1 MLAFEAVA
9 ATGSGVLETLNAA
22 ARLLLA
28 KYSKTP
34 NANVTG
40 MSEPNP
46 LRGGAA
52 AATMPGVSAE
62 GGATR
67 RRQT

>member
-1 MLAFEAVA
+1 
-9 ATGSGVLETLNAA
+9 VLETLNAA

-40 MSEPNP
+40 MSQPNLSAAVP
-46 LRGGAA
+46 PPADAPQVPAGNAA
-52 AATMPGVSAE
+52 A
-62 GGATR
+62 
-67 RRQT
+67 

>member
-40 MSEPNP
+40 MTQPNLSVAVP
-46 LRGGAA
+46 PGETQISATGQTAA
-52 AATMPGVSAE
+52 
-62 GGATR
+62 
-67 RRQT
+67 

>member
-1 MLAFEAVA
+1 
-9 ATGSGVLETLNAA
+9 VLETLNAA

-40 MSEPNP
+40 MNNPPAIPEPP
-46 LRGGAA
+46 TGPPAS
-52 AATMPGVSAE
+52 P
-62 GGATR
+62 
-67 RRQT
+67 

>member
-1 MLAFEAVA
+1 VA
-9 ATGSGVLETLNAA
+9 ATGAGVLETLNAA

-40 MSEPNP
+40 MSQPNLSVAVP
-46 LRGGAA
+46 PSEENPQVPAGNAA
-52 AATMPGVSAE
+52 A
-62 GGATR
+62 
-67 RRQT
+67 